1 MDQLNGKAGQGG
13 PPKCRSWLGSGRD
26 WLVGRLLRTHPSQM
40 LAGKDAGDCRMKAEP
55 SELRKTRSRLLSK
68 MKGGL
73 NGRDVNAVSVCRE
86 ANYSTHPGQV
96 AA

>member
-40 LAGKDAGDCRMKAEP
+40 LAGKDAGDSAE
-55 SELRKTRSRLLSK
+55 
-68 MKGGL
+68 
-73 NGRDVNAVSVCRE
+73 
-86 ANYSTHPGQV
+86 
-96 AA
+96 